1 MRLSFLA
8 VCAITRHASQR
19 SVVIG
24 RSAATVV
31 DSSDGVGARDQDIR
45 ALGGSVQRRRKRDRG
60 RGGGG
65 GSVVA
70 VADAGRGRGRAR
82 LRRRRRLGRRRPPRR
97 LRLRQ
102 RLRRL
107 GGRRR
112 LALSNGAHN
121 QTSVG
126 LESRPQRVRYDLL
139 VQLEFTLVLGSQI
152 LLGRL
157 EPALRPHLNTA

>member
-1 MRLSFLA
+1 VIRYVKLSLRMRLSFLA

-31 DSSDGVGARDQDIR
+31 DTSDGVGARDQDIR

-65 GSVVA
+65 GGSVVA

-82 LRRRRRLGRRRPPRR
+82 LRM
-97 LRLRQ
+97 
-102 RLRRL
+102 RRL

>member
-31 DSSDGVGARDQDIR
+31 DTSDGVGARDQDIR

-65 GSVVA
+65 GGSVVA

-82 LRRRRRLGRRRPPRR
+82 LRM
-97 LRLRQ
+97 
-102 RLRRL
+102 RRL

>member
-82 LRRRRRLGRRRPPRR
+82 LRRRRPPRR
-97 LRLRQ
+97 LRLRR